1 MDKPKGS
8 MHCRKTKPP
17 GCGGFFI
24 GMALFLSVVVDVI
37 RADGDGPETFQIALE
52 RMQPKARQVHVLN
65 RSGGIQA
72 RKNITQLHRLF
83 GVYAALVVL
92 FVQAFQTL

>member
-1 MDKPKGS
+1 M
-8 MHCRKTKPP
+8 
-17 GCGGFFI
+17 
-24 GMALFLSVVVDVI
+24 
-37 RADGDGPETFQIALE
+37 TFQIALE

-72 RKNITQLHRLF
+72 RKNIAQLHRVF

>member
-8 MHCRKTKPP
+8 MHCLKIKPP

-24 GMALFLSVVVDVI
+24 GMALFLSVVVDVVNILSLSFLKTKDDPPI
-37 RADGDGPETFQIALE
+37 RADEHALKGDLKGHCAVT
-52 RMQPKARQVHVLN
+52 
-65 RSGGIQA
+65 
-72 RKNITQLHRLF
+72 NITQLHRVF

-92 FVQAFQTL
+92 FAQAFQTL

>member
-17 GCGGFFI
+17 GCGG
-24 GMALFLSVVVDVI
+24 DDPPI
-37 RADGDGPETFQIALE
+37 RADGDGPMTFQIALE

-72 RKNITQLHRLF
+72 RKNIAQLHRVF